1 MKQIKYKIVLLFL
14 VNWLVTFG
22 QSPGFCGTPS
32 NIPNFLN
39 NLNKSFQT
47 PQNSYVIGIYLH
59 VMRTSAGTGGQ
70 TQAELNT
77 AFNTLVSDYQAY
89 NITFKLLGTD
99 IINNDSYYSQT
110 NFTTDNNGDGKFDNF
125 TVNTHSNAIDIYLFA
140 NDKLN
145 FGLASN
151 IPGTA
156 LVIGGSAF
164 GINLA
169 SSHVLSHEVGHCL
182 GLFHTFHGT
191 WTYEALGS
199 CPELVN
205 GTNGTTCGDFVA
217 DTPADPARIYECG
230 TQSTCSWNCSSSYI
244 DANGQ
249 HYNPDTHLFMAYTFP
264 NCMNHHT
271 SGQVSRMF
279 NTIANSTLLSNTVI
293 SCQTTTI
300 TNEVFSNSTTITD
313 CKIDISNSSIINNS
327 NVILDIA
334 EEATINGSFE
344 VQNGSSLEIQ

>member
-1 MKQIKYKIVLLFL
+1 MKYIKYKIILLL
-14 VNWLVTFG
+14 LTNWLVVFA

-32 NIPNFLN
+32 NVPNFLT
-39 NLNKSFQT
+39 NLSSSFQT
-47 PQNSYVIGIYLH
+47 PQSSYVIGIYFH

-70 TQAELNT
+70 TQAEINT
-77 AFNTLVSDYQAY
+77 AFNTLVSDYQSY
-89 NITFKLLGTD
+89 NITFQLLGTD
-99 IINNDSYYSQT
+99 VISNDSYYNQT
-110 NFTTDNNGDGKFDNF
+110 SFTVDANGDGKFDNF
-125 TVNTHSNAIDIYLFA
+125 TVNSHSNAIDIYLFA

-191 WTYEALGS
+191 WPNEALGS

-205 GTNGTTCGDFVA
+205 GTNGATCGDFVA
-217 DTPADPARIYECG
+217 DTPADPARIFDCG
-230 TQSTCSWNCSSSYI
+230 TQSTCTWNCSGSYS

-249 HYNPDTHLFMAYTFP
+249 SYNPDTHLFMAYTFP
-264 NCMNHHT
+264 NCMSYHT
-271 SGQVSRMF
+271 PGQISRMF
-279 NTIANSTLLSNTVI
+279 STIANSTILSNTVI
-293 SCQTTTI
+293 SCKTTTI
-300 TNEVFSNSTTITD
+300 ANRVFSSNTSITD
-313 CKIDISNSSIINNS
+313 CRIEISNSSVTNNS
-327 NVILDIA
+327 NVSLYA
-334 EEATINGSFE
+334 QEETVINGTFD
-344 VQNGSSLEIQ
+344 VQLGSQLEIK